1 MPLYSL
7 PYIPSDL
14 ESQFLGDAYHLLYE
28 ECLTEDNLNPQT
40 IDFILRSPMHNYVTL
55 RCNTLNITALLCV
68 CRSWTRCNGKEFR
81 ELRIMQV
88 EIDSDYQ
95 GIKNFVKFIDIM
107 TTISKT
113 NKRVLTLMN
122 VSSERMQEIMAKN
135 SDIYQPM
142 DAYEGSYIV
151 TPSLVL

>member
-1 MPLYSL
+1 
-7 PYIPSDL
+7 
-14 ESQFLGDAYHLLYE
+14 
-28 ECLTEDNLNPQT
+28 
-40 IDFILRSPMHNYVTL
+40 
-55 RCNTLNITALLCV
+55 
-68 CRSWTRCNGKEFR
+68 
-81 ELRIMQV
+81 MQV